1 MQRLFYELPV
11 IKNSKSKKLAT
22 LVLLNEF
29 DHIVREAREI
39 FDFYGMSREKLV
51 IGEILYN
58 SDYMLRHL
66 LGNNQFFY
74 ENLKKEVPVL
84 DMIQQVFNDV
94 NQQYS
99 WIVAGNQRGYVE
111 GQLDSAKVAMDDVF
125 QVLFVKPLDK
135 SSSSKTK
142 DDNT

>member
-1 MQRLFYELPV
+1 
-11 IKNSKSKKLAT
+11 
-22 LVLLNEF
+22 
-29 DHIVREAREI
+29 
-39 FDFYGMSREKLV
+39 MSHKKLV

-66 LGNNQFFY
+66 LGNNQSFD

-84 DMIQQVFNDV
+84 DMNQQVFNDV

-111 GQLDSAKVAMDDVF
+111 GQLDNAKVIMDDVF
-125 QVLFVKPLDK
+125 QVLFAKPLDK
-135 SSSSKTK
+135 NTSTKTK
-142 DDNT
+142 DHNN